1 MSSHDPFV
9 GQNLQIQIIK
19 SNNPIGL
26 EKKIFELTNNPIL
39 LNIENNDPFQ

>member
-26 EKKIFELTNNPIL
+26 GKKNLWAYKQPYFIKHWK
-39 LNIENNDPFQ
+39 